1 MKKTGAHMNA
11 ITINHELNIATH
23 KLLRD
28 YCDPF
33 CNDINSSVETI
44 KQVYAKAAEN
54 GLMYA
59 LDQKGIDK
67 TIRAGLP
74 ITGEESPEKF
84 IQLLSVFPF
93 IAHGSQ
99 KSWIVSL
106 GDAVYQAWAQALMK
120 CMSYASHKEPRLMLN
135 IELNNSIKYAV
146 EKNDGAVFT
155 EAMKLIEWAF
165 DEQTVKVSYMDVFMR
180 DLVIILEGLPAHH
193 EIDVILAD
201 FLSEISCHEFSDSD
215 IPAMGLKYL
224 EKLDSL
230 GYKETTNVIFSYY
243 TPTPDDPAH
252 LCRIKQRFG
261 HAYSDEMLNKVI
273 TLDTQGI
280 RLDLATALVVYK
292 LSQGHEQGYTPIFQ
306 NLKAKDDEVLQSILI
321 DVLKH
326 QFRPNPPF
334 IAFLSELIEAA
345 KNEQPL
351 IKTVIEHG
359 WGDYLNQQMKAEP
372 RLRRHILGHEMGL

>member
-1 MKKTGAHMNA
+1 MNA
-11 ITINHELNIATH
+11 IIINHELNIATH

-28 YCDPF
+28 YCDPYV
-33 CNDINSSVETI
+33 NDINSSVETI
-44 KQVYAKAAEN
+44 KQVYLKAAEH

-67 TIRAGLP
+67 KIRAGLP
-74 ITGEESPEKF
+74 ATGKEDPEKF

-93 IAHGSQ
+93 IAQGSQ
-99 KSWIVSL
+99 KDWVVSM
-106 GDAVYQAWAQALMK
+106 GDAVYQAWAHALMK
-120 CMSYASHKEPRLMLN
+120 CASYASHKEPRLMLN
-135 IELNNSIKYAV
+135 IELKNSLKYAV
-146 EKNDGAVFT
+146 EKNDGALFA

-180 DLVIILEGLPAHH
+180 DLLLILEDTSAHH
-193 EIDVILAD
+193 EIDAILAD
-201 FLSEISCHEFSDSD
+201 FLSEISCHAFSDSD
-215 IPAMGLKYL
+215 VPAMGLKYL
-224 EKLDSL
+224 EQLASL

-243 TPTPDDPAH
+243 TPTPDDPGH
-252 LCRIKQRFG
+252 LCRIKQQFG

-280 RLDLATALVVYK
+280 RLDLAPALVVYK
-292 LSQGHEQGYTPIFQ
+292 LSQGHEQGYALIFQ
-306 NLKAKDDEVLQSILI
+306 NLKKKDDEALQSILI

-326 QFRPNPPF
+326 QFRPSPPF
-334 IAFLSELIEAA
+334 ISFLSELIEVA

-359 WGDYLNQQMKAEP
+359 WGDYLQQQMKAEP